1 MMVDDLNMSEDG
13 LEHALVIDF
22 DVYIKQV
29 PT

>member
-1 MMVDDLNMSEDG
+1 MVDDLNMSEDE
-13 LEHALVIDF
+13 LEHELVIDF